1 MRLKELRKARKY
13 KQTDLAEVLS
23 CSQGVYSRYESGER
37 EPPFDIMK
45 KLADFY
51 GVTIDYLMGGA
62 ATTEQTAPQ
71 PTPPPAQEK
80 APADEPKQENPQK
93 EEKAPADERAEAK
106 RILEGLTDEEYNAAL
121 QYLKFLR
128 SQK

>member
-13 KQTDLAEVLS
+13 KQTDLADVLS

-51 GVTIDYLMGGA
+51 GVTIDYLMGGT
-62 ATTEQTAPQ
+62 ATSEPIAPQ
-71 PTPPPAQEK
+71 PAPVQEQET
-80 APADEPKQENPQK
+80 APADDPLTEQIMAKARLMNK
-93 EEKAPADERAEAK
+93 EELLQLL
-106 RILEGLTDEEYNAAL
+106 RIMDAV
-121 QYLKFLR
+121 K
-128 SQK
+128 K

>member
-51 GVTIDYLMGGA
+51 GVTIDYLMGGS
-62 ATTEQTAPQ
+62 ATTESTTPQ

-80 APADEPKQENPQK
+80 APADDPLTEQIMAKARLMN
-93 EEKAPADERAEAK
+93 EEELRQLL
-106 RILEGLTDEEYNAAL
+106 RIMDAV
-121 QYLKFLR
+121 K
-128 SQK
+128 K

>member
-62 ATTEQTAPQ
+62 ATTESTTPQ

-80 APADEPKQENPQK
+80 APADN
-93 EEKAPADERAEAK
+93 RAEAK
-106 RILEGLTDEEYNAAL
+106 VLLESMTDEEYERAL
-121 QYLKFLR
+121 AMLKLL
-128 SQK
+128 QNKI

>member
-80 APADEPKQENPQK
+80 APADN
-93 EEKAPADERAEAK
+93 RAEAK
-106 RILEGLTDEEYNAAL
+106 ELLESMTDEEYERAL
-121 QYLKFLR
+121 AMLKLL
-128 SQK
+128 QNKI

>member
-13 KQTDLAEVLS
+13 KQTDLADVLS

-51 GVTIDYLMGGA
+51 GVTIDYLMGGT
-62 ATTEQTAPQ
+62 ATSEPIAPH
-71 PTPPPAQEK
+71 PATIPAQEK
-80 APADEPKQENPQK
+80 APAER
-93 EEKAPADERAEAK
+93 RAEAK
-106 RILEGLTDEEYNAAL
+106 ELLESMTDEKYQAAL
-121 QYLKFLR
+121 QYLKYLQA
-128 SQK
+128 QK

>member
-51 GVTIDYLMGGA
+51 GVTIDYLMGGS
-62 ATTEQTAPQ
+62 ATTESTTPQ

-80 APADEPKQENPQK
+80 APADM
-93 EEKAPADERAEAK
+93 RAEAK
-106 RILEGLTDEEYNAAL
+106 KLLEDMTDEEYERAL
-121 QYLKFLR
+121 AMLKLLQGGKR
-128 SQK
+128 

>member
-62 ATTEQTAPQ
+62 ATTEQTASQ
-71 PTPPPAQEK
+71 PTLPPPQEK
-80 APADEPKQENPQK
+80 APADDPLTEQIMAKARLMN
-93 EEKAPADERAEAK
+93 EEELRQLL
-106 RILEGLTDEEYNAAL
+106 RIMDAV
-121 QYLKFLR
+121 K
-128 SQK
+128 K

>member
-45 KLADFY
+45 NLADFY
-51 GVTIDYLMGGA
+51 GVTIDYLMGGS
-62 ATTEQTAPQ
+62 ATTESTTPQ

-80 APADEPKQENPQK
+80 APADDPLTEQIMAKAQK
-93 EEKAPADERAEAK
+93 MSDKGRLKLLKLIDLVVEDE
-106 RILEGLTDEEYNAAL
+106 L
-121 QYLKFLR
+121 
-128 SQK
+128 

>member
-13 KQTDLAEVLS
+13 KQTDIAEVLS

-62 ATTEQTAPQ
+62 ATTEQTATQ
-71 PTPPPAQEK
+71 PMHQQAQEK
-80 APADEPKQENPQK
+80 GPAD
-93 EEKAPADERAEAK
+93 DRAEAK
-106 RILEGLTDEEYNAAL
+106 QLLEGLSDDQYQAAL
-121 QYLKFLR
+121 QYLQFLKT
-128 SQK
+128 QKG

>member
-51 GVTIDYLMGGA
+51 GVTIDYLMGGT
-62 ATTEQTAPQ
+62 ATTESITMQ

-80 APADEPKQENPQK
+80 APADM
-93 EEKAPADERAEAK
+93 RAEAK
-106 RILEGLTDEEYNAAL
+106 ELLESMTDEEYERAL
-121 QYLKFLR
+121 AMLKLL
-128 SQK
+128 QGGKG

>member
-51 GVTIDYLMGGA
+51 GVTIDYLMGGT
-62 ATTEQTAPQ
+62 ATTESITMQ
-71 PTPPPAQEK
+71 PTPPTAQEK
-80 APADEPKQENPQK
+80 APADM
-93 EEKAPADERAEAK
+93 RAEAK
-106 RILEGLTDEEYNAAL
+106 ELLESMTDEEYERAL
-121 QYLKFLR
+121 AMLKLL
-128 SQK
+128 QGNKI

>member
-71 PTPPPAQEK
+71 PTLPPPQEK
-80 APADEPKQENPQK
+80 S
-93 EEKAPADERAEAK
+93 PADERAEAK
-106 RILEGLTDEEYNAAL
+106 RILEGLTDEEYNVAL

-128 SQK
+128 AQK